1 MGGASHSDRGAL
13 LLLLAG
19 RRADVVRIGDS
30 MGPRTVGTVDLS
42 TDWTPERSRP
52 GWSSFRGS
60 ARPEEI
66 TPPNVLQPIRAGMGD
81 VRGEMFPELR

>member
-1 MGGASHSDRGAL
+1 
-13 LLLLAG
+13 
-19 RRADVVRIGDS
+19 
-30 MGPRTVGTVDLS
+30 MGPRTVGTVDPS

-66 TPPNVLQPIRAGMGD
+66 TPPRCAAADMGGLWGKLVWSFAG
-81 VRGEMFPELR
+81 RCFPTCAADGSGPRWCQT